1 MILLSNHLLTLPE
14 FRNVDDVVI
23 RINMAY
29 VNDIFELEEF
39 VNIDY
44 DIFLDYPQGRTKP
57 PKPVLHIPDALD
69 IMKRYKNIKYFALSN
84 IEDVSEVT
92 TICDVIPNRVSFV
105 PKIETLKGVL
115 NLEKIFEG
123 GIVKH
128 IMLDTEDLYTDV
140 ENDVQLYTYL
150 IDRVKNSCY
159 KYNIQLLE
167 LYGVVFKNE
176 KS

>member
-29 VNDIFELEEF
+29 VNDIFELEKF